1 MYGLINHIRNLL
13 FDKGVLKTLSHDT
26 AVISVG
32 NLKAGGTGKTPFVEY
47 LLRLLASSYNIAVIS
62 RGYGRKT
69 KGYRLVDPQGRAED
83 FGDEPLQMA
92 KKFPNVLFAVC
103 ESRNKAIEIIE
114 AEYPDI
120 NLVLLDDA
128 YQHRYTA
135 RDFNILLTEYNRP
148 FFKDRVLPFGLLR
161 EYRQGYK
168 RADCIV
174 VTKCPPLEERERK
187 DFAEKLKP
195 LPDQR
200 IFFSEIHYRL
210 PYLLNDESRKLNL
223 SEHSVVLFTGISN
236 NSHIIS
242 YLKSKT
248 LLLGTISYND
258 HHNFSQR
265 DRLHILHRF
274 RKLGKADSILLTTE
288 KDAGRIG
295 SFPIDVYV
303 LPIDVEAMPYPR
315 TCESL
320 KTIINQCICIK
331 QSNKRHSTSEN
342 TRQ

>member
-26 AVISVG
+26 VVISVG

-114 AEYPDI
+114 AEYPAID
-120 NLVLLDDA
+120 LVLLDDA

-161 EYRQGYK
+161 EYRRGYK

-236 NSHIIS
+236 NSHIVS

-331 QSNKRHSTSEN
+331 QSNKRHNTSKN
-342 TRQ
+342 ARQ

>member
-114 AEYPDI
+114 AEYPAI

-148 FFKDRVLPFGLLR
+148 FFKDRVLPFGMLR
-161 EYRQGYK
+161 EYRRGYK

-187 DFAEKLKP
+187 DFAEKLKT

-265 DRLHILHRF
+265 DRLHILQEF

-331 QSNKRHSTSEN
+331 QSNKRHNTSKN
-342 TRQ
+342 ARQ

>member
-26 AVISVG
+26 VVISVG

-114 AEYPDI
+114 AEYPAI

-161 EYRQGYK
+161 EYRRGYK

-236 NSHIIS
+236 NSHIVS

-303 LPIDVEAMPYPR
+303 LPIDVEAKPYPR

-331 QSNKRHSTSEN
+331 QSNKRHNTSKN
-342 TRQ
+342 ARQ

>member
-114 AEYPDI
+114 AEYPAID
-120 NLVLLDDA
+120 LVLLDDA

-236 NSHIIS
+236 NSHIVS

-265 DRLHILHRF
+265 DRLHILQEF
-274 RKLGKADSILLTTE
+274 QKLGKTDSILLTTE

-295 SFPIDVYV
+295 SFPADVYV
-303 LPIDVEAMPYPR
+303 LPIDVEANPYPQ

-331 QSNKRHSTSEN
+331 QSNKRHNTSKN
-342 TRQ
+342 ARQ

>member
-26 AVISVG
+26 VVISVG

-114 AEYPDI
+114 AEYPAI

-161 EYRQGYK
+161 EYRRGYK

-236 NSHIIS
+236 NSHIVS

-265 DRLHILHRF
+265 DRLHILQEF

-303 LPIDVEAMPYPR
+303 LPIDVEAKPYPR

-331 QSNKRHSTSEN
+331 QSNKRHNTSKN
-342 TRQ
+342 ARQ